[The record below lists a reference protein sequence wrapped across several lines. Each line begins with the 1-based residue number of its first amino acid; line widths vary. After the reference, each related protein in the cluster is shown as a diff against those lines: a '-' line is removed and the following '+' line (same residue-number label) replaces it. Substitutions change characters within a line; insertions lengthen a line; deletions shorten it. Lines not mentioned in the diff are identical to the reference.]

1 MAYQVRLDIFD
12 GPLDLLLF
20 FIKRDEIDIYDIP
33 IARITKSYLSYLD
46 MMRQL
51 NISVAGE
58 YIRIAATLMRIK
70 ARMLLPQ
77 PAPEGDEDYE
87 DPRNELVQMLLEYKK
102 FKEVSENL
110 QVMEAEQRQHFP
122 RKTDLSYIDT
132 EVHPDEVLSDVTLY
146 DIMQTFQRLLAEI
159 PEPVTHNVKRFNTNI
174 KKQSEYLLQRL
185 REHGEI
191 LFSDVIKELKEKI
204 PIIVTFIALL
214 DLMKRQQVSVK
225 QSDTFADLYIESRL
239 EPAQA

>member
-1 MAYQVRLDIFD
+1 MAYQVRLDVFD

-33 IARITKSYLSYLD
+33 ISQITKSYLSYLD
-46 MMRQL
+46 LMRQM

-77 PAPEGDEDYE
+77 PVAEDDEDYE
-87 DPRNELVQMLLEYKK
+87 DPRSELVQMLLEYKQ
-102 FKEVSENL
+102 FKETSEHL

-132 EVHPDEVLSDVTLY
+132 DVHPDEVLSDVTLY
-146 DIMQTFQRLLAEI
+146 DIMQTFRRLLSEI
-159 PEPVTHNVKRFNTNI
+159 PEPVTHDIKRFNTNI
-174 KKQSEYLLQRL
+174 KKQTEYLLQRL
-185 REHGEI
+185 HSNGRLRFSEI
-191 LFSDVIKELKEKI
+191 MKDLKEKI

-214 DLMKRQQVSVK
+214 DLMKRREVTVT
-225 QSDTFADLYIESRL
+225 QSDTFDDLHITPRL
-239 EPAQA
+239 ETAQV